1 MRPYNTYLFFLL
13 LCITAV
19 PKLTAQNKSNKGKE
33 FWLGY
38 GHNILF
44 TQGSPVNSQT
54 HALYLSAEQPATVT
68 VSVNGT
74 GWSQTVN
81 IPANTVDYSVIIPK
95 SGPEDARLL
104 AEGKSTKAVHIISD
118 VPIVAYAHQQGSV
131 SSGATMLMP
140 VETFGYTYYSLNF
153 TQISNYP
160 DCYSWFYAVA
170 AEDNTRIL
178 ITPSDSTQG
187 GWEPGLTYT
196 VNLNKGEIYNVFG
209 KKTGNYTGKDMS
221 GSKIVSIA
229 GADGNCHPVA
239 VFSGSSRN
247 IICSTGNG
255 GEVMQQQIFPANAWG
270 TRYITYHTVLSA
282 SGDIASP
289 FLNYYRV
296 AVRSP
301 STIVKRNGVPLT
313 GLTNNFFYE
322 FTSNSGDYIEADQ
335 PVLVSQYSVSA
346 NECVGLAD
354 PPLGDPEMMYL
365 SPVEQGVK
373 NAYFYATRN
382 QAIDLNFINVILPQ
396 NGLSSLLIDGVAPA
410 ASEYIT
416 HPANANYAVVAKRLF
431 GAAAQHNISSDSSFI
446 ASVYGMGYY
455 ESYGYNMGAMVNN
468 LNAHSE
474 IKNTLN
480 TNNLPDTFTCPKT
493 SVRLYIKL
501 AYPATNIHWKL
512 SQVNG
517 LLPNTDSVI
526 SNPVPVGTSQING
539 RTYYTYTLQQDFSF
553 TSPGTYYIPVTY
565 TSPDIDACNNTETAS
580 ITVVVKPGP
589 PADFSTA
596 SLLCLKDSVLLSGTP
611 SSVGGLFN
619 YTGYLWN
626 FDDGSTQNTI
636 NAKKKFTTSGNHDVH
651 YRVYADNGCIGDT
664 TKTITINANPILSVT
679 ASGKPC
685 GDSVITFT
693 SSITPAIAPPAT
705 WWWDFG
711 DGQTGASSSSNVITH
726 QYTAAQ
732 NNIRIR
738 NMATLTAG
746 CNPDTAI
753 FVFPVIH
760 NNPVATFSITA
771 DTLCPGKPVYFSSAT
786 TANNWHWN
794 FGNGGSGQQMP
805 PFVFRYGNAGSYDV
819 SLTVTDAN
827 GCGSAP
833 HTEHID
839 IMPAPSVNAGPDKF
853 VSVGAS
859 VTLEASIGNPGN
871 YDFMWSPAAYLSDPT
886 VLNPTATPGND
897 PITFIITATDKI
909 SFCSASDAAI
919 ITPVSKLF
927 IPTGFTPNNDGKNDV
942 WAIPG
947 LALYPDAVVAVYSRW
962 GEKIFE
968 SKGSGIPVWDGK
980 YKGVVLPVGIYV
992 YQVTLNDAG
1001 KQILKGTVAIIY

>member
-13 LCITAV
+13 LCIAAV

-38 GHNILF
+38 GHNVLF
-44 TQGSPVNSQT
+44 TSGPPVNSQT
-54 HALYLSAEQPATVT
+54 HVLYLSAEQAATVT
-68 VSVNGT
+68 VSINGT
-74 GWSQTVN
+74 SWSQTVN
-81 IPANTVDYSVIIPK
+81 IPANTVDYSVVIPK
-95 SGPEDARLL
+95 SGADDARLL
-104 AEGKSTKAVHIISD
+104 NEGLSVKGIHIVSD
-118 VPIVAYAHQQGSV
+118 VPIVVYSHQYGSV

-140 VETFGYTYYSLNF
+140 VETFGYTYYSLNYN
-153 TQISNYP
+153 QLSNYT
-160 DCYSWFYAVA
+160 DCYSWFFIVA
-170 AEDNTRIL
+170 SEDNTRL
-178 ITPSDSTQG
+178 QITPSDSTQG
-187 GWEPGLTYT
+187 GWEPNLTYT

-209 KKTGNYTGKDMS
+209 KKTGSFTGKDMT
-221 GSKIVSIA
+221 GSKIVSVA
-229 GADGNCHPVA
+229 GADGNCHPVG
-239 VFSGSSRN
+239 VFSGASRN
-247 IICSTGNG
+247 VICNNNG
-255 GEVMQQQIFPANAWG
+255 GEVLMQQIFPANAWG
-270 TRYITYHTVLSA
+270 TRYFTYHTMVNGNGNL
-282 SGDIASP
+282 IAP
-289 FLNYYRV
+289 FMNIYRV
-296 AVRSP
+296 AVRNP
-301 STIVKRNGVPLT
+301 ATIVKRNGVPLT
-313 GLTNNFFYE
+313 GLINNFFYE
-322 FTSNSGDYIEADQ
+322 FASDTGDYIEADE
-335 PVLVSQYSVSA
+335 PILVAQFALSENQCTGSIT
-346 NECVGLAD
+346 N
-354 PPLGDPEMMYL
+354 PMGDPEMIFL
-365 SPVEQGVK
+365 SPIEQGVK
-373 NAYFYATRN
+373 NAYFYTTRN
-382 QAIDLNFINVILPQ
+382 QAIDLNFINVIIPQ
-396 NGLSSLLIDGVAPA
+396 GGLSSLLIDGTPPLA
-410 ASEYIT
+410 AEYLP
-416 HPANANYAVVAKRLF
+416 HPANSNYTVVIRRFF
-431 GAAAQHNISSDSSFI
+431 GPAAQHNIRSDSAFI
-446 ASVYGMGYY
+446 ASVYGAGYV
-455 ESYGYNMGAMVNN
+455 ESYGYNMGTMVNN

-480 TNNLPDTFTCPKT
+480 TNNQPDTFTCPKT
-493 SVRLYIKL
+493 PVRLYIKL

-512 SQVNG
+512 SQVSG
-517 LLPNTDSVI
+517 ISPNTDSVI
-526 SNPVPVGTSQING
+526 NNPIPVGTSQING

-596 SLLCLKDSVLLSGTP
+596 SLLCLKDSVLLTGTT
-611 SSVGGLFN
+611 SAVGGLFN

-636 NAKKKFTTSGNHDVH
+636 NAKKKFTTSGNHDVR

-664 TKTITINANPILSVT
+664 TKRITINANPVLSVT

-685 GDSVITFT
+685 SDSVITFT
-693 SSITPAIAPPAT
+693 SSITPATATPAT

-711 DGQTGASSSSNVITH
+711 DTQTGTSSSSNIITH

-771 DTLCPGKPVYFSSAT
+771 DTLCPNKPVRFSSAS
-786 TANNWHWN
+786 TASNWNWN
-794 FGNGGSGQQMP
+794 YGNGNTGNQAP
-805 PFVFRYGNAGSYDV
+805 PFVYRYANAGSFDV
-819 SLTVTDAN
+819 SLTIADVN

-839 IMPAPSVNAGPDKF
+839 IIPAPSVNAGPDKF
-853 VSVGAS
+853 VSVGSS
-859 VTLEASIGNPGN
+859 VTLDANIGNPGN
-871 YDFMWSPAAYLSDPT
+871 YNFMWSPAAYLSDPT

-947 LALYPDAVVAVYSRW
+947 LALYPDAVVTVYSRW

-968 SKGSGIPVWDGK
+968 SKGSGTPAWDGK
-980 YKGVVLPVGIYV
+980 YKGVVLPAGIYV

-1001 KQILKGTVAIIY
+1001 KQVLKGTVAIIY